1 METDLSKMSAPQEA
15 QFETPI
21 DFVVWASRVYLYN
34 VSQCLPIPDY
44 LEERFREARQSDMYA
59 ALIRALSVL
68 RDGVIGNLPVHEPNC
83 PCTPEYEQALIMSI
97 RALQNRSYE
106 GYVAAL
112 SSILRST
119 AIRSIYPDMQLVAHA
134 LVGIERSW
142 PQQVTKNQTL
152 PANVVPIRPAITT
165 LIH

>member
-1 METDLSKMSAPQEA
+1 METDLSKISAPHEV
-15 QFETPI
+15 QFERPI

-34 VSQCLPIPDY
+34 VSQRLPIPDY
-44 LEERFREARQSDMYA
+44 LEEIFREAKQSDMYE
-59 ALIRALSVL
+59 ALIGALSVL
-68 RDGVIGNLPVHEPNC
+68 RVGAIDSLPVHEPNC
-83 PCTPEYEQALIMSI
+83 PCASEYEQALIMGI

-119 AIRSIYPDMQLVAHA
+119 AIRSIYPNMLLVAHA

-152 PANVVPIRPAITT
+152 PANVVPLRPATTT